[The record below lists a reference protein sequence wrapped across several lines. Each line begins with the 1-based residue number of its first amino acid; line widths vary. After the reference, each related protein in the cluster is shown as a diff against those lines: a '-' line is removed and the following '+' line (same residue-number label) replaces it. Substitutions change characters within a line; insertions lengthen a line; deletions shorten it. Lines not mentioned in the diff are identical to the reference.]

1 MDQID
6 AGLVTVK
13 MVLAVKKLTPE
24 SLGHTPF
31 NPKFMGDRMNTLPGL
46 IAFDLYGTL
55 IQFGVMHHPFRKIL
69 LWAREQGRNPQ
80 PDDAR
85 RLMTADKDCGEL
97 LATLGIFPPANMLAQ
112 LHQEI
117 KEELASLTLFDDVL
131 STLDVLANQ
140 GIPLT
145 ICSNLAK
152 PYGVVIDKLLPQF
165 NFARHLSYEL
175 GAIKPDREIYE
186 SIVMDTSLAPGQIL
200 FIGDTWLADYEGQT
214 QFGFRAKHL
223 VRSQPSGGNS
233 IASLTEVLWLL
244 DLMDR

>member
-1 MDQID
+1 
-6 AGLVTVK
+6 
-13 MVLAVKKLTPE
+13 
-24 SLGHTPF
+24 
-31 NPKFMGDRMNTLPGL
+31 MNTSPAL
-46 IAFDLYGTL
+46 IVFDLYGTL
-55 IQFGVMHHPFRKIL
+55 VQFGMMHHPFRKVL
-69 LWAREQGRNPQ
+69 LWARQQGRSPQ

-117 KEELASLTLFDDVL
+117 QEELASLTLFDDAL
-131 STLDVLANQ
+131 PTLDELANQ
-140 GIPLT
+140 GIPLA

-152 PYGVVIDKLLPQF
+152 PYGAVIDTLLPQF

-186 SIVMDTSLAPGQIL
+186 SIVTGTGLVPGQIL
-200 FIGDTWLADYEGQT
+200 FIGDTWLADYEGPT

-223 VRSQPSGGNS
+223 VRGQHSGSNT
-233 IASLTEVLWLL
+233 IASLTEVLQLL
-244 DLMDR
+244 AHSPLDENFLR

>member
-1 MDQID
+1 
-6 AGLVTVK
+6 
-13 MVLAVKKLTPE
+13 
-24 SLGHTPF
+24 
-31 NPKFMGDRMNTLPGL
+31 MNTSPAL
-46 IAFDLYGTL
+46 IVFDLYGTL
-55 IQFGVMHHPFRKIL
+55 VQFGMMHHPFRKVL
-69 LWAREQGRNPQ
+69 LWARQQGRSPQ

-117 KEELASLTLFDDVL
+117 QEELASLTLFDDAL
-131 STLDVLANQ
+131 PTLDELANQ
-140 GIPLT
+140 GIPLA

-152 PYGVVIDKLLPQF
+152 PYGAVIDKLLPQF

-186 SIVMDTSLAPGQIL
+186 SIVAGTGLAPGQIL
-200 FIGDTWLADYEGQT
+200 FIGDTSLADYEGPT
-214 QFGFRAKHL
+214 QFGFQAKHL
-223 VRSQPSGGNS
+223 VRGQTSGSNT

-244 DLMDR
+244 THQTA

>member
-1 MDQID
+1 MDHID

-69 LWAREQGRNPQ
+69 LWAREQGRTPQ

-85 RLMTADKDCGEL
+85 RLMTADKDCDEL

-112 LHQEI
+112 LHREI
-117 KEELASLTLFDDVL
+117 QEELASLTLFDDVL
-131 STLDVLANQ
+131 PTLDALANQ
-140 GIPLT
+140 GIPLA

-152 PYGVVIDKLLPQF
+152 PYGVVINRLLPQF
-165 NFARHLSYEL
+165 SFAQHLSYEI
-175 GAIKPDREIYE
+175 GAIKPDSAIYE
-186 SIVMDTSLAPGQIL
+186 SITSGAGIASSQIL
-200 FIGDTWLADYEGQT
+200 FVGDTWLADYDGPT
-214 QFGFRAKHL
+214 KFGFQAKHL
-223 VRSQPSGGNS
+223 VRSQPSDGNN
-233 IASLTEVLWLL
+233 ITSLTEILRLL
-244 DLMDR
+244 TLQ

>member
-1 MDQID
+1 
-6 AGLVTVK
+6 
-13 MVLAVKKLTPE
+13 
-24 SLGHTPF
+24 
-31 NPKFMGDRMNTLPGL
+31 MNTSPAL
-46 IAFDLYGTL
+46 IVFDLYGTL
-55 IQFGVMHHPFRKIL
+55 VQFGMMHHPFRKVL
-69 LWAREQGRNPQ
+69 LWARQQGRSPQ

-117 KEELASLTLFDDVL
+117 QEELASLTLFDDAL
-131 STLDVLANQ
+131 PTLDELANQ
-140 GIPLT
+140 GIPLA

-152 PYGVVIDKLLPQF
+152 PYGAVIDKLLPQF

-186 SIVMDTSLAPGQIL
+186 SIVAGTGLAPGQIL
-200 FIGDTWLADYEGQT
+200 FIGDTSLADYEGPT

-233 IASLTEVLWLL
+233 IASLTEALQMLN
-244 DLMDR
+244 

>member
-1 MDQID
+1 M
-6 AGLVTVK
+6 VT
-13 MVLAVKKLTPE
+13 LSKL
-24 SLGHTPF
+24 
-31 NPKFMGDRMNTLPGL
+31 KRMGEQMNTSPEL
-46 IAFDLYGTL
+46 IVFDLYGTL
-55 IQFGVMHHPFRKIL
+55 VQFGIKHHPFRKIL
-69 LWAREQGRNPQ
+69 LWAREQGRSPQ

-85 RLMTADKDCGEL
+85 KLMTIDRDCGEL

-117 KEELASLTLFDDVL
+117 QEELASLTLFDDVL
-131 STLDVLANQ
+131 PTLDILTNQ
-140 GIPLT
+140 GIPLA

-152 PYGVVIDKLLPQF
+152 PYGAVIDELLPQF

-186 SIVMDTSLAPGQIL
+186 SIVAGTGLTPEKIL
-200 FIGDTWLADYEGQT
+200 FIGDTSLADYEGPT

-233 IASLTEVLWLL
+233 IASLTEIIQLL
-244 DLMDR
+244 AHQTT